1 MCQAAPGHATSLET
15 SVKAINMILQR
26 KMFANTK
33 DEFALVLFGTEGTSN
48 SLNDKMKAGYENITV
63 ARHLGLPDLEMLQFI
78 HSQITPGNVETDF
91 IDAIVVGM
99 DLLREE
105 ANVKYDKKIY
115 LFSDLGS
122 PFGNDQLET
131 ITNGLKSLEIHL
143 TLIGPDLYDDSTS
156 DTAGGSEGDDSGPTT
171 SGGLLRK
178 EKTPQQVAGENCM
191 RQLLETLDGE
201 TYSLSHVLP
210 MLSFF
215 QTRSVKQTTV
225 FRGPLEIGSQLK
237 INVYGYI
244 RVKEE
249 KLATWKK
256 LSAVS
261 QMSANPETMEVQMQ
275 RSYHLN
281 DEDDTEVDKENVA
294 QGYRYGKTL
303 VPLTRIDK
311 DSMKLPTER
320 CLSVLCFTSNEN
332 VQRYQ
337 YSGENVVAF
346 VPQPGDQHAA
356 VALSAFINGMYE
368 LNTVAIVRYCR
379 AKNAPPKLG
388 FLAPHI
394 KQDYECLLFTALPF
408 AEDLRQFSFAPL
420 DANKKWKPTGEQ
432 EDAIDNL
439 ITVMDLTN
447 AQFGEDGQTTE
458 ALKCKN
464 TFNPVRQRVFQCIQH
479 RALNPDDTS
488 LPDLEPVIASYLEP
502 SGEFKARC
510 VPQCTKVK
518 DMFHLEKVEKKKETT
533 AENVFRSI
541 DVEQNG
547 EPSTSTTDDHDE
559 TDFSMASLAKG
570 EVTQVGTVDPVGDFR
585 AIISRRDEDKFDEAA
600 KQMRERIVQLV
611 LDSFGDQLYGK
622 ALDCVKALRV
632 EAIKAGESAML
643 NMFLQEFKEK
653 IINQRGHEFWLLL
666 VKEKVTLITQT
677 EAADSNATDDQAKEF
692 LEDGG
697 GQKEE
702 APVDDMLEDADD
714 LLEMME

>member
-1 MCQAAPGHATSLET
+1 
-15 SVKAINMILQR
+15 
-26 KMFANTK
+26 
-33 DEFALVLFGTEGTSN
+33 
-48 SLNDKMKAGYENITV
+48 
-63 ARHLGLPDLEMLQFI
+63 
-78 HSQITPGNVETDF
+78 
-91 IDAIVVGM
+91 
-99 DLLREE
+99 
-105 ANVKYDKKIY
+105 
-115 LFSDLGS
+115 
-122 PFGNDQLET
+122 
-131 ITNGLKSLEIHL
+131 
-143 TLIGPDLYDDSTS
+143 
-156 DTAGGSEGDDSGPTT
+156 
-171 SGGLLRK
+171 
-178 EKTPQQVAGENCM
+178 
-191 RQLLETLDGE
+191 
-201 TYSLSHVLP
+201 
-210 MLSFF
+210 
-215 QTRSVKQTTV
+215 
-225 FRGPLEIGSQLK
+225 
-237 INVYGYI
+237 
-244 RVKEE
+244 
-249 KLATWKK
+249 
-256 LSAVS
+256 
-261 QMSANPETMEVQMQ
+261 MQ

-320 CLSVLCFTSNEN
+320 CLSVLCFASNEN
-332 VQRYQ
+332 IQRYQ

-408 AEDLRQFSFAPL
+408 AEDLHQFSFAPL

-447 AQFGEDGQTTE
+447 AQCGEDGQTIE

-518 DMFHLEKVEKKKETT
+518 AMFHLEKIEKKKETT

-541 DVEQNG
+541 RDVERNG

-559 TDFSMASLAKG
+559 TDFSMANLAKG
-570 EVTQVGTVDPVGDFR
+570 EVTQAGTVDPVGDFR

-600 KQMRERIVQLV
+600 KQIRERIVQLV
-611 LDSFGDQLYGK
+611 LDSFGDQFYGK

-692 LEDGG
+692 LEDGR